1 MEFIK
6 QQPSSKA
13 PADWFT
19 GDVWWDVI
27 VAGQEPSRMRA
38 NLVRFS
44 PGART
49 NWHSHAVG
57 QTLHVV
63 SGIALGRKR
72 TGAGHVARPRPAGP
86 APDHSPSRR
95 FGRTSRAHPGCGPGR
110 REPHPASGNP
120 LVLTSR
126 TAEYRDAVD
135 PPANAGVPVRLIGAA
150 GIELDAV
157 APEEAAAYLRR
168 DAGGEGTLP
177 PSGGG
182 PCSSFY
188 PPTTP
193 SVRRCRRP

>member
-1 MEFIK
+1 MKFIK

-63 SGIALGRKR
+63 SGIALIGTRDG
-72 TGAGHVARPRPAGP
+72 TV
-86 APDHSPSRR
+86 
-95 FGRTSRAHPGCGPGR
+95 FEAHPGETVAC
-110 REPHPASGNP
+110 
-120 LVLTSR
+120 
-126 TAEYRDAVD
+126 
-135 PPANAGVPVRLIGAA
+135 PPNEEHWHGATPDRFMEHIA
-150 GIELDAV
+150 LW
-157 APEEAAAYLRR
+157 
-168 DAGGEGTLP
+168 EGTGDGTP
-177 PSGGG
+177 ETTWAEPVTDRHYNG
-182 PCSSFY
+182 PR
-188 PPTTP
+188 T
-193 SVRRCRRP
+193 RNQ